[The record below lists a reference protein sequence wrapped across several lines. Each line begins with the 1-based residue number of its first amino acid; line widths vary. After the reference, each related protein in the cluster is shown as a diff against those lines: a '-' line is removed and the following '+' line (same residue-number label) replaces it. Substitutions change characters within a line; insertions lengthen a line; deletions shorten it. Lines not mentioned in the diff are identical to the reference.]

1 MPAKS
6 KLSTIE
12 ILISKALTDSNISHN
27 EFGIMY
33 KVLKEYDEMKEEIK
47 NLKTLS
53 VYRRF

>member
-6 KLSTIE
+6 KLNTIE